1 MKIFKRSPSWI
12 FSQKN
17 TLNDSPYTLDIY
29 QLNKNNSKTVVLL
42 HLFFKKLF
50 NLKRIIDNIKIYPVL
65 YRSQLNSNKLTKPTT
80 KDGEKER
87 TRKENGNKN
96 REEKKNYREYQNLYF
111 ELAGKRTI
119 YFQLH
124 DMTLNRSRV
133 RIASQSSS
141 KCQIPVLLVVPG
153 PAVVEEWL
161 RRFGSVLGLWISL
174 GWALFG
180 IRFVVS
186 WTVAW
191 STVARV
197 INYR

>member
-1 MKIFKRSPSWI
+1 M
-12 FSQKN
+12 
-17 TLNDSPYTLDIY
+17 
-29 QLNKNNSKTVVLL
+29 VLL

-50 NLKRIIDNIKIYPVL
+50 NLKRIINNIKIYPVL

-80 KDGEKER
+80 KDGEKKER
-87 TRKENGNKN
+87 GRRVETKIGKK
-96 REEKKNYREYQNLYF
+96 KKNYREYRNLYF

-161 RRFGSVLGLWISL
+161 RRFGSVLGLWIPL

>member
-1 MKIFKRSPSWI
+1 M
-12 FSQKN
+12 
-17 TLNDSPYTLDIY
+17 
-29 QLNKNNSKTVVLL
+29 VLL

-80 KDGEKER
+80 KDGEKKER
-87 TRKENGNKN
+87 GRRMETEIGKK
-96 REEKKNYREYQNLYF
+96 KKNYRLYREYQNLYF

-161 RRFGSVLGLWISL
+161 RRFGSVLGL
-174 GWALFG
+174 
-180 IRFVVS
+180 
-186 WTVAW
+186 
-191 STVARV
+191 
-197 INYR
+197 